1 MIGFIATLV
10 LFYGLSL
17 VPITCAGYTRAG
29 ATVTLCATATT
40 IGLLIAVGLI
50 YRVIFGG
57 AELNMTIPIWI
68 SGTLALLS
76 IIAGVRLIRRNG

>member
-17 VPITCAGYTRAG
+17 VPITCAGFTRAG
-29 ATVTLCATATT
+29 PTVTLCATATT
-40 IGLLIAVGLI
+40 IGMLIAVGLI